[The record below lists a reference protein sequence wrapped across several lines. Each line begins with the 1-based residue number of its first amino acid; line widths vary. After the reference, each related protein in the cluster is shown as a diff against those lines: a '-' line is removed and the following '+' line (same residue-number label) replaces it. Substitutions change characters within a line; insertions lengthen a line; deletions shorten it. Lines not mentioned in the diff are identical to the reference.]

1 MPDSRPGADRL
12 NVAGPCQA
20 HISNAVAMSH
30 RSLADVTDN
39 LHVGVAV
46 QIEAAPGGNLVVVP
60 DEERTHRSVFRTT
73 LRSDF
78 EMMSGIEPAEV
89 TAIKCRRWTNLKHK
103 RLYRDA
109 APPAALATVMA
120 YAWRRDK

>member
-1 MPDSRPGADRL
+1 MRRASTSAENPLARTTNWLARSALGNRRRSQWGSPPDSRPGADRL

-30 RSLADVTDN
+30 RPLADVTDN

-60 DEERTHRSVFRTT
+60 DEERTHRSVYRIT

-78 EMMSGIEPAEV
+78 EMMSGIE
-89 TAIKCRRWTNLKHK
+89 
-103 RLYRDA
+103 
-109 APPAALATVMA
+109 
-120 YAWRRDK
+120 